1 MKFSNTRETQAMNIV
16 TAEQLAKEYLI
27 EHLAK
32 NLQLTLHKGSPR
44 GFGIYNFNSADE
56 YLFTYSFG
64 FTPMLRG
71 SKYVSV
77 SRITGKVR
85 DHGVCGD

>member
-1 MKFSNTRETQAMNIV
+1 MDKY
-16 TAEQLAKEYLI
+16 TAEKLAKAYLI
-27 EHLAK
+27 ERMSK
-32 NLQLTLHKGSPR
+32 NVDLTLLEGPHFPVAIW
-44 GFGIYNFNSADE
+44 GFNPAEE

-64 FTPMLRG
+64 FTSMLGG

-77 SRITGKVR
+77 SRTSGKVR

>member
-1 MKFSNTRETQAMNIV
+1 MDKD
-16 TAEQLAKEYLI
+16 TAEKLAKEYLI
-27 EHLAK
+27 EHLVK
-32 NLQLTLHKGSPR
+32 KLQLTLHKESPR
-44 GFGIYNFNSADE
+44 GFGIYNFNPADE

-64 FTPMLRG
+64 FTSMLGG

-77 SRITGKVR
+77 SRTSGKVR

>member
-1 MKFSNTRETQAMNIV
+1 MDKY
-16 TAEQLAKEYLI
+16 TAEKLAKEYLI
-27 EHLAK
+27 ERMSKVLD
-32 NLQLTLHKGSPR
+32 LTLNEGPNSGVSIW
-44 GFGIYNFNSADE
+44 GFNPADE

-64 FTPMLRG
+64 FTSTLGG

-77 SRITGKVR
+77 SRTTGKVR